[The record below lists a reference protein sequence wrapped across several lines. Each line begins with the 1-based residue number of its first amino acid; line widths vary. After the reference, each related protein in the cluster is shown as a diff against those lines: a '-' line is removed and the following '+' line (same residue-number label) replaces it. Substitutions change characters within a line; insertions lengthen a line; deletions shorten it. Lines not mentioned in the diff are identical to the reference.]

1 MTNAEA
7 KANTVSKDIEQRQRA
22 TGKAKTEAA
31 RSGKRHIPRVENEA
45 KAKAMESTE
54 G

>member
-7 KANTVSKDIEQRQRA
+7 KA
-22 TGKAKTEAA
+22 GKAKTEAA
-31 RSGKRHIPRVENEA
+31 RNGKRHIPRVENEA
-45 KAKAMESTE
+45 KAKPMESIE